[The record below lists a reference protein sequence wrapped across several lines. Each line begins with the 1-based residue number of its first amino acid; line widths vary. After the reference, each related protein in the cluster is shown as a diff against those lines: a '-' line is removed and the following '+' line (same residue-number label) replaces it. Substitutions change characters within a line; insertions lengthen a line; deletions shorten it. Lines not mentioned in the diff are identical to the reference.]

1 MEFLPNP
8 HKINHLTGAC
18 TLDAQSHITLVGTEP
33 AALLY
38 AQMLQSC
45 LRDYAGLDVP
55 FTRGKP
61 KAGDMVLTINTA
73 LPADHYTLTV
83 APGGVTLKRAVTKH
97 CATVCRRFA
106 ST

>member
-8 HKINHLTGAC
+8 HKINHPAGNC

-55 FTRGKP
+55 FTRGNP
-61 KAGDMVLTINTA
+61 KAGDMVLAIDSA
-73 LPADHYTLTV
+73 LPADHYTLTLRTAGIIRT
-83 APGGVTLKRAVTKH
+83 APAG
-97 CATVCRRFA
+97 VCRS
-106 ST
+106 STT